1 MARYDVYLMAD
12 SSLVLDLQSD
22 ELYATNTRIVAP
34 LFPKNVYEKPIPRA
48 NPELD
53 INGETHVLLVHF
65 LSAVPTRELQRQIAN
80 LKYEQY
86 KISAALDML
95 FFGF

>member
-1 MARYDVYLMAD
+1 MARYNVYLMAD

-34 LFPKNVYEKPIPRA
+34 LIPQDVYKKPIPRA
-48 NPELD
+48 NPALD
-53 INGETHVLLVHF
+53 INGETYLLLAHF

-80 LKYEQY
+80 LKHEQY